1 MLRPMLIAAVLLAA
15 TAPTACRD
23 TATQPGG
30 AATGLVTSRAA
41 DHGRPSPSVTLRW
54 NGITRD
60 YVTSLTAK
68 PSQQAVLR
76 DFAYLSLAQYE
87 ALTTARHS
95 KHEEGG
101 AARVQGAIVGA
112 SLAVLQSLLPAGA
125 TQFANEAA
133 ADRSAAAAVGEQD
146 AFDAGVT
153 LGRSIGTDVIASAST
168 DRFNAVWTGTVPVG
182 PGLWFSSANP
192 AAPPLL
198 PLLGQMRPFFMA
210 SGDQFRP
217 PPPPTFRSPEY
228 LAFLA
233 EVRHFS
239 DTRTPE
245 QLAIA
250 KFWAQTTGSLTAGFW
265 NEEAA
270 RVAQQHHLSERR
282 VARTLALANMAAM
295 DAIIAC
301 HDAKYTYWLIRP
313 PQADPAITTP
323 VGLPNHPSYAAN
335 HACLSGAF
343 AYVLGTLIPQES
355 DRLAAMADEAG
366 ESRLYAGIHYRFDKD
381 AGLRIGR
388 QVSDL
393 ALSTGLPKVGKD
405 ETDPGEDS
413 R

>member
-23 TATQPGG
+23 TATQAGG

-192 AAPPLL
+192 AAPPQL

-239 DTRTPE
+239 DTRTAE

-270 RVAQQHHLSERR
+270 RVAQQNHLSERR
-282 VARTLALANMAAM
+282 VARTLALANPDFSPRVGIGWPVVLRGVVWYQRRIATACVARVGGSARPCLCRTCGC
-295 DAIIAC
+295 DASK
-301 HDAKYTYWLIRP
+301 D
-313 PQADPAITTP
+313 
-323 VGLPNHPSYAAN
+323 GLLARTRSRHGPGA
-335 HACLSGAF
+335 SGARRSCTR
-343 AYVLGTLIPQES
+343 VQRGRVT
-355 DRLAAMADEAG
+355 
-366 ESRLYAGIHYRFDKD
+366 
-381 AGLRIGR
+381 IG
-388 QVSDL
+388 
-393 ALSTGLPKVGKD
+393 A
-405 ETDPGEDS
+405 DS
-413 R
+413 RGPARRAPRADSRSRGRARLCAPSRESARRS